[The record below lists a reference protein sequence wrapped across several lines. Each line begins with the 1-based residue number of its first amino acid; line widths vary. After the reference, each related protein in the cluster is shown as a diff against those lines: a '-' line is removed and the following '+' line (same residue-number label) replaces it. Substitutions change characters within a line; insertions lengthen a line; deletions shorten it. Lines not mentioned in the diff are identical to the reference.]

1 MEFFDDDA
9 ASGSTKGDPPSPDAS
24 QAPQRRRRRS
34 NPGRTRTQRLV
45 ILAVVLFL
53 IVFGLALWVRACQHD
68 RKVASYRDYFEGVS
82 TAIADSGALGKQ
94 LDQLVGNPTKYSR
107 KELVNKL
114 QQLSAKQDEI
124 AVRASR
130 LVAPDTLAAE
140 QAAFADGMRVRADG
154 FKQFTAAM
162 LGSLANKKVTAGQ
175 LAALEGYFS
184 GPDAYYMSRVY
195 LPARNV
201 MNAQGVSDVAVPTAT
216 WYLKSRTFELTRLQ
230 ELLSSVGSSTKLSG
244 IHGVGLVKVVAQPGD
259 VALIGN
265 GVTTVSASADLA
277 FDVTVQNQGDVT
289 ESDVPVTVSIKP
301 PGSDAISQT
310 GTIATLPSN
319 KSQTVTVQ
327 GFAIPAEALS
337 KQCTVKVTA
346 GPVKGE
352 RVTTNNS
359 ATYKILLQ
367 LQ

>member
-1 MEFFDDDA
+1 VDFFDDDA
-9 ASGSTKGDPPSPDAS
+9 GRSTKADSSPA
-24 QAPQRRRRRS
+24 QAPPRRRRS
-34 NPGRTRTQRLV
+34 NPARTRTQRLI

-53 IVFGLALWVRACQHD
+53 IVFGLALWVRSCQQS
-68 RKVASYRDYFEGVS
+68 RKVASYRDYFTGVS
-82 TAIADSGALGKQ
+82 TAIADSDAVGKQ
-94 LDQLVGNPTKYSR
+94 LDQLVSNPTKYSR
-107 KELVNKL
+107 KELVAKL

-140 QAAFADGMRVRADG
+140 QASFAEGMRVRADG
-154 FKQFTAAM
+154 FKLFSTAM
-162 LGSLANKKVTAGQ
+162 LGSLANKKVTANQ

-184 GPDAYYMSRVY
+184 GPDAYYMSRFY

-201 MNAQGVSDVAVPTAT
+201 MTDQGVSDVAVPMAT
-216 WYLKSRTFELTRLQ
+216 WYLKSHTFDLDRLQ
-230 ELLSSVGSSTKLSG
+230 ELLGSVGSSTKLTG
-244 IHGVGLVKVVAQPGD
+244 VHGVALIKVVAQPGD
-259 VALIGN
+259 IALISN

-289 ESDVPVTVSIKP
+289 ENDVPVTVAIKP
-301 PGSDAISQT
+301 PGGDPITQT
-310 GTIATLPSN
+310 GTIATLPSR
-319 KSQTVTVQ
+319 KEQTVTVQ

-352 RVTTNNS
+352 RVTSNN
-359 ATYKILLQ
+359 THQYKILLQ

>member
-9 ASGSTKGDPPSPDAS
+9 ASGSTKGESPSPTAS
-24 QAPQRRRRRS
+24 QAPRRRRRS
-34 NPGRTRTQRLV
+34 NPGRTRTQRLI
-45 ILAVVLFL
+45 ILLVVLFL

-82 TAIADSGALGKQ
+82 TAIADSDTLGKQ
-94 LDQLVGNPTKYSR
+94 LDQLVNNPTKYSR
-107 KELVNKL
+107 KELVAKL

-130 LVAPDTLAAE
+130 LEAPDTLAAE

-154 FKQFTAAM
+154 FKLFTTAM
-162 LGSLANKKVTAGQ
+162 LGSLANKKVTANQ
-175 LAALEGYFS
+175 LAALAGYFS

-201 MNAQGVSDVAVPTAT
+201 MNTQGVSDVAVPTAS
-216 WYLKSRTFELTRLQ
+216 WYLKSRTFDRTTLQ
-230 ELLSSVGSSTKLSG
+230 ELLGSVGSSTKLSG
-244 IHGVGLVKVVAQPGD
+244 IHGVGLTKVVAQPGD
-259 VALIGN
+259 IALISN

-289 ESDVPVTVSIKP
+289 ESDVPVTVTIKP
-301 PGSDAISQT
+301 PGGDPISQT
-310 GTIATLPSN
+310 GSIATLPSN

-352 RVTTNNS
+352 RVTSNNS